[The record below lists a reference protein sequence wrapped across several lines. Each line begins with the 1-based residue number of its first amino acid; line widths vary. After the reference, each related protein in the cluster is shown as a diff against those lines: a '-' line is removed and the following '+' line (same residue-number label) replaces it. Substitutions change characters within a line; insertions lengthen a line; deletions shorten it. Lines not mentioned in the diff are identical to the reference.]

1 MGKFKSSVLLV
12 FLWCFQHTCSAF
24 TEYPLQGM
32 ISVQYRDVNLGEFE
46 GYGEFSCFTN
56 DVLSIPLK
64 SLLQLNQTS
73 AKSKPE
79 IQRLSGSSLSFELR
93 DWKDKNV
100 NVLVKF
106 VSHYS
111 NGNEKD
117 ISHVS
122 RQYILAAK
130 TGISN
135 QYQFVDE
142 DNSQVSISLRV
153 VESSQKL
160 DDMLEL

>member
-1 MGKFKSSVLLV
+1 MGTITRSILLLV
-12 FLWCFQHTCSAF
+12 LWGFQNSCSAF

-32 ISVQYRDVNLGEFE
+32 ISVQYRDANLGDFE

-64 SLLQLNQTS
+64 SLRHKDE
-73 AKSKPE
+73 AKTKLKAEKSHWT
-79 IQRLSGSSLSFELR
+79 GSSLSFELR
-93 DWKDKNV
+93 DWQDQQV

-111 NGNEKD
+111 NGDKRD

-135 QYQFVDE
+135 QYQFLDE
-142 DNSQVSISLRV
+142 DNSKVSISLRV
-153 VESSQKL
+153 VETSQKL
-160 DDMLEL
+160 DDMFKL

>member
-1 MGKFKSSVLLV
+1 MGRHKVLVCFLV
-12 FLWCFQHTCSAF
+12 LFGFHTTCSAF
-24 TEYPLQGM
+24 TEYPLQGK
-32 ISVQYRDVNLGEFE
+32 ISVQYRDSSLGEFE
-46 GYGEFSCFTN
+46 GHGEFSCFIN

-64 SLLQLNQTS
+64 SLLPTKEVIQ
-73 AKSKPE
+73 KSSTEK
-79 IQRLSGSSLSFELR
+79 ILWAGSSVRFELR
-93 DWKDKNV
+93 DWEKHDLK
-100 NVLVKF
+100 VLVKF

-111 NGNEKD
+111 NKD
-117 ISHVS
+117 KENVSHVS

-142 DNSQVSISLRV
+142 DNSKVSISLRV